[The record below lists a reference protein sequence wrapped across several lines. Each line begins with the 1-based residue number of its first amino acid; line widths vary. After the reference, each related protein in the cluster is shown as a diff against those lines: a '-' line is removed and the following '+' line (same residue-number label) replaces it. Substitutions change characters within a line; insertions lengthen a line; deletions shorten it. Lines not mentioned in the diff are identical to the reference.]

1 MNRAHPRTLA
11 MMNTRTLLLSMG
23 ILTYSLTSLPAQ
35 PAAPKPPK
43 AYQVR
48 LRYHIQANRN
58 ERIVQ
63 YRALIRY
70 LESIGFSR
78 DGGDE
83 NEAADASLDRMTGTI
98 GFLQARKL
106 LEGPHVRSLLLMP
119 PDFKMP
125 EDADQPVKVQLELVS
140 GLPLDRQRA
149 LFDQV
154 EEKLRLL
161 GFREGVAYDH
171 RTYTRIVG
179 TIPAGELDTLL
190 KDLRWQPSG
199 WLAPVQPPGTLP
211 SPLSRTSPI
220 LISEVIPEPEGTP
233 PVKEV
238 KIPDPPKPQ
247 EFLSPDLR
255 TLLAQG
261 EAAAKPRRLE
271 VLLSRTPD
279 IDDKDWKK
287 ALMQAAP
294 GLSIEGRLGQLVTVV
309 AQPDQAPALATL
321 PNVSAV
327 RLPRSGMPQV
337 HPAADG
343 KDGSRAA
350 LQASGLA
357 RLHTLGHRGN
367 GIKVAIVDGD
377 FRGYQSLVGKQLPAR
392 TRYLDLTAA
401 RNKDLTPE
409 PFPGDDKALG
419 LGTQCAVAA
428 ALAAP
433 GAEFILIRV
442 DPEAPY
448 QLEMVARAINGEAP
462 RSDSLEARRDELRDE
477 EERILVRKNELLR
490 ERRLLLDD
498 FGQDEGSKKKRDAYL
513 KKQADFDEE
522 EKASQLRG
530 ARYLQLLRDLRD
542 LRGVRIVASSL
553 VWNLGHPVDGSSP
566 LSRYL
571 DDRPFRSAV
580 WFQSAGDTRGQVWSG
595 FFRDQ
600 DGNGV
605 MEFAPSET
613 RIPRGRWT
621 HELNFIGWQPF
632 HSNAGP
638 IMPVKTT
645 LRVALQWREAHD
657 PALSRGDAD
666 PYREPLANLRL
677 VLLRQRDPSGKKLPG
692 DDMEVVAYSVGPAL
706 RLQNLPNSAT
716 YEQTLEYPIESLGR
730 YALRVEGR
738 ASTST
743 RPASAQQN
751 PAAEQRAGELHT
763 RIFIDVGEGPARSYG
778 RPVFL
783 DYATGKGAVG
793 MPADAHSAITIGAA
807 DASNQPRPYSAAG
820 SPLGL
825 DLLPKPDLLAYDGL
839 DGVTTIEGTNVAASF
854 AAGVTATAYSAGMP
868 RSYFLHLIPA
878 RPSPLLRIPEG
889 WSPAR

>member
-1 MNRAHPRTLA
+1 
-11 MMNTRTLLLSMG
+11 MMNMRTLLLSVG
-23 ILTYSLTSLPAQ
+23 FPAFILTSLQAQ
-35 PAAPKPPK
+35 PAVPPPPK
-43 AYQVR
+43 TYQVR

-63 YRALIRY
+63 YRALVQY
-70 LESIGFSR
+70 LESIGFTKNP
-78 DGGDE
+78 GEE
-83 NEAADASLDRMTGTI
+83 NEAADAGMDRMTGTI
-98 GFLQARKL
+98 SSLNAPKL

-119 PDFKMP
+119 PDFKAP
-125 EDADQPVKVQLELVS
+125 EEADQPVKVQLTLAS
-140 GLPLDRQRA
+140 GLPLDRQLA

-154 EEKLRLL
+154 GEKLRLL
-161 GFREGVAYDH
+161 GFREAVAYDH
-171 RTYTRIVG
+171 RKFTRVVG

-190 KDLRWQPSG
+190 KDLRWEPSG

-211 SPLSRTSPI
+211 SPLRRASPL
-220 LISEVIPEPEGTP
+220 LIAEVVPEPEGTP
-233 PVKEV
+233 PIKEV

-255 TLLAQG
+255 ALLAQAG
-261 EAAAKPRRLE
+261 EAAKPRRLE

-287 ALMQAAP
+287 TLTQAVP

-309 AQPDQAPALATL
+309 APPDQAPVLAALL
-321 PNVSAV
+321 NVSAV

-337 HPAADG
+337 HPAAG
-343 KDGSRAA
+343 AKDGNRAA

-357 RLHTLGHRGN
+357 RLHTLGHKGK

-377 FRGYQSLVGKQLPAR
+377 FRGYQPLIGNQLPAR
-392 TRYLDLTAA
+392 TRYLDLTAV
-401 RNKDLTPE
+401 RNTNLTPE
-409 PFPGDDKALG
+409 PFPGDPKVLG

-433 GAEFILIRV
+433 EAELILVRV

-448 QLEMVARAINGEAP
+448 QLEMVARAVNGEAL
-462 RSDSLEARRDELRDE
+462 RTDSLEARRDELRDE
-477 EERILVRKNELLR
+477 DERMRLRKNELLR

-498 FGQDEGSKKKRDAYL
+498 FGQDEASKKKRDAYL
-513 KKQADFDEE
+513 KKQAEFDEE
-522 EKASQLRG
+522 DKAVQKRG
-530 ARYLQLLRDLRD
+530 ERYLKLLRDLRD

-553 VWNLGHPVDGSSP
+553 VWNEGHPVDGSSP

-571 DDRPFRSAV
+571 DDRPFRSAF
-580 WFQSAGDTRGQVWSG
+580 WFQSAGNTRGQVWSG

-605 MEFAPSET
+605 MEFAPSGT

-621 HELNFIGWQPF
+621 HELNFLGWQPF
-632 HSNAGP
+632 QGKATP
-638 IMPVKTT
+638 LLPAKAV

-657 PALSRGDAD
+657 PGFGRGDVD

-677 VLLRQRDPSGKKLPG
+677 VLLRQRDPTGKKLAS

-716 YEQTLEYPIESLGR
+716 YEQTLEYPVDSLGR

-738 ASTST
+738 APTST
-743 RPASAQQN
+743 RPASAAST

-763 RIFIDVGEGPARSYG
+763 RIFIDVEGPARAAG
-778 RPVFL
+778 RPIFA
-783 DYATGKGAVG
+783 DYATAQGGVG
-793 MPADAHSAITIGAA
+793 MPADAHSALTIGAA
-807 DASNQPRPYSAAG
+807 DASDHPRPYSAAG

-825 DLLPKPDLLAYDGL
+825 ALLHKPDLLAYDSLELGP
-839 DGVTTIEGTNVAASF
+839 EGTATVQGSNVAASF
-854 AAGVTATAYSAGMP
+854 AAGLTATAFSAGMP
-868 RSYFLHLIPA
+868 RSHFLHLIPEK
-878 RPSPLLRIPEG
+878 SNPLLRVPEG
-889 WSPAR
+889 WSPLR